1 MRRLHRHAVHN
12 RIHGHTRQ
20 SLLLVQRDA
29 QAIER
34 IQNSRIHLL
43 QALRRVRL
51 TTRRRIIAQRLKIN
65 IRHLQMPP
73 PGRRQRP
80 PMLVGTQTKIKQPLR
95 LALLLRNQT
104 HDIRIQAPR
113 NDIRID
119 IAHKAILILAAHSIA
134 QSLVRALSRR
144 RRGSLALASP
154 GRISSGLAEVIAL
167 SVYIVSILI
176 HIIQ

>member
-1 MRRLHRHAVHN
+1 
-12 RIHGHTRQ
+12 
-20 SLLLVQRDA
+20 
-29 QAIER
+29 
-34 IQNSRIHLL
+34 
-43 QALRRVRL
+43 
-51 TTRRRIIAQRLKIN
+51 
-65 IRHLQMPP
+65 
-73 PGRRQRP
+73 
-80 PMLVGTQTKIKQPLR
+80 MLVGTQTKIKQPLR

-119 IAHKAILILAAHSIA
+119 IAHKAILILAANSIA

-154 GRISSGLAEVIAL
+154 SRISSGLAEVIAL